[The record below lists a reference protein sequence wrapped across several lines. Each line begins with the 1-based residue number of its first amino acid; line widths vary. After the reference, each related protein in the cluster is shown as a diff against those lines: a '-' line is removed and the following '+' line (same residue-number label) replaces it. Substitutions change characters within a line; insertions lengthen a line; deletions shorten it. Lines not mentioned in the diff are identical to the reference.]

1 MNTTVN
7 VQSRRTSLAGYN
19 KIITERNARI
29 AEENAAHEKAEQK
42 ARIEAEENKRLAFE
56 KEMTEAQEFINNLCD
71 SIQRSYMAM
80 VNMGKEMCRIQN
92 ELTEK
97 QQEEELF
104 IETSEQRY
112 DKQEELD
119 DTSEWKMS
127 ILKNAYYMLPI
138 IDSIFAFFALRPI
151 LTYNLFDL
159 KIFGEQ
165 AALAA
170 GLILSPILGYFC
182 SVVSRFA
189 VSSLNKNDKG
199 LKKAGKAL
207 AVLGAVFIL
216 PMIYIVGEITF
227 NEGTNW
233 AYSAPF
239 AFFSFIIQLII
250 VTGLESQ
257 GNALKYFRIQKR
269 NNEVKAIKQAD
280 EQAIQHEIERTKAAM
295 NNLSEK
301 FNLELINIFDKF
313 QKLASAMNI
322 FRDRFK
328 KEPNIYLS
336 LATKYFGNFYVFQG
350 FTIPFSIEPIPSVQ
364 TTNTLRSPFDDFHFL
379 NIMLTYLGINI
390 NLNTTIHTLES
401 NKDTVEALPSNSTEA
416 TESSIES
423 GNVEQ
428 TKETASTPNEETASD
443 DDTTDDGNDDS
454 SKDVVW

>member
-7 VQSRRTSLAGYN
+7 AQSRRTSLAGYN

-29 AEENAAHEKAEQK
+29 AEENAAHELAEQK
-42 ARIEAEENKRLAFE
+42 ARIESEENKRLAFE

-97 QQEEELF
+97 QKEEELF

-165 AALAA
+165 TALAV
-170 GLILSPILGYFC
+170 GRILSPILGYFC

-189 VSSLNKNDKG
+189 VSSLNENDKG

-207 AVLGAVFIL
+207 SVLGAVFIL

-250 VTGLESQ
+250 VTGFESQ
-257 GNALKYFRIQKR
+257 GNALKYFKIHKKHR
-269 NNEVKAIKQAD
+269 EVEAIKQAD

-301 FNLELINIFDKF
+301 FNQELNNIYGKF
-313 QKLASAMNI
+313 QKLAAAMKI
-322 FRDRFK
+322 FRDKFE
-328 KEPNIYLS
+328 KEPYIYLS

-379 NIMLTYLGINI
+379 NIMLTYLGIEI

-401 NKDTVEALPSNSTEA
+401 NKGTMAALPSNSIEA
-416 TESSIES
+416 AESSES
-423 GNVEQ
+423 ENVEQ
-428 TKETASTPNEETASD
+428 TKETAPTTNEETASD
-443 DDTTDDGNDDS
+443 DDTTDDRNDDS
-454 SKDVVW
+454 SKSVVW